1 MIEILSAVGPASI
14 QDLGRFGQYR
24 FGVGTSGAM
33 DDIALRAGNILLAND
48 ENAAGIE
55 VPMIPFKLR
64 FGHDTTFAL
73 TGADVEADIGGRAI
87 PPWWRSQA
95 RTGDVLSLKAT
106 TRGARSYFTVCGG
119 IGVPVVLGSR
129 STQLRGEL
137 GGFQGRS
144 LQPGDVLPCSAPEP
158 LGGIGELGTEPADI
172 ALARP
177 NMPAGVTVVRVV
189 IAGEYD
195 KYDGATQDLFW
206 HTDWKVTPQSN
217 RYGYRLHGRPVM
229 PISPIEK
236 RSHGIVPGVVQLPPN
251 GQPIIQMRDAQ
262 TSGGYPKIATI
273 IAADLWRVAQT
284 GLGGKLRFENT
295 SYADALAAQNE
306 VSAYLDRLRAN
317 VRRFKE
323 FRKCR

>member
-1 MIEILSAVGPASI
+1 MIEILSVLGPASV
-14 QDLGRFGQYR
+14 QDLGRFDQYR

-55 VPMIPFKLR
+55 IPMTPLKLR
-64 FGHDTTFAL
+64 FGRDTAFAL
-73 TGADVEADIGGRAI
+73 TGADVGAEIGGRAI

-95 RTGDVLSLKAT
+95 RAGDVLNLKAM
-106 TRGARSYFTVCGG
+106 TRGARSYLTVGGG
-119 IGVPVVLGSR
+119 IDVPLVLGSR

-137 GGFQGRS
+137 GGLHGRS
-144 LQPGDVLPCSAPEP
+144 LQPGDILPCGTPDPSA
-158 LGGIGELGTEPADI
+158 GIGELGTEPADI

-177 NMPAGVTVVRVV
+177 NAPADVTVVRVV

-195 KYDGATQDLFW
+195 MYDRAAQDLFW
-206 HTDWKVTPQSN
+206 RSDWKVTPQSN
-217 RYGYRLHGRPVM
+217 RYGYRLQGSAVM
-229 PISPIEK
+229 PIAPIEK
-236 RSHGIVPGVVQLPPN
+236 RSHGIVPGVVQIPPN

-262 TSGGYPKIATI
+262 TSGGYPKIAAVI
-273 IAADLWRVAQT
+273 EADLWRVGQT

-295 SYADALAAQNE
+295 SYADALAAQSE
-306 VSAYLDRLRAN
+306 VSSYLDRLRAN
-317 VRRFKE
+317 VRRFGE